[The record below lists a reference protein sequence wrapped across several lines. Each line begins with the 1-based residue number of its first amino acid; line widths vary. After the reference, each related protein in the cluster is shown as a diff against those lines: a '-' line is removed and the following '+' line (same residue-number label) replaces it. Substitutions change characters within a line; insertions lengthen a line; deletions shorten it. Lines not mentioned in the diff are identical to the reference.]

1 MAQETPTP
9 RPPTSASAPAPSSPP
24 SFAGAHGGSSALGRW
39 AWVFASTAPI
49 LALLLVAVVLRTLLV
64 ERPPT
69 PLPTV
74 AAPLPPLTQH
84 LVLLVM
90 DGLRYDYATDP
101 AKAPHLAK
109 RMAEGP
115 SARVIAGQIT
125 MTSAAVLSFGTGARG
140 DFAQVVTNLSV
151 SRTRQNDLFANAHH
165 GGLRTALIGD
175 RTWLD
180 AFGDDGFD
188 VTHTD
193 ATGLALDVDNSPEMF
208 AEATKLLHGSTP
220 PGLTV
225 VHFLATDH
233 FGHAFGTSDERYLE
247 MLRRFDENLESFLQS
262 LGPAFTVVGLSDH
275 GATATG
281 AHGSD
286 IWSVRQT
293 PLFAFGPGIRPRTP
307 GLVFE
312 QVDIAATLATLVG
325 VPVPAESRGTV
336 ATALLD
342 LTDVQ
347 IATLRAAEDR
357 RVAPIVGVVP
367 PGAQGGAVRAYDEA
381 IVRDKESRGL
391 SASLGTF
398 LLLFAGLFL
407 AGAALP
413 ELSSWSRRASLRWA
427 LGLAA
432 TATSSIFLTKYVE
445 TIVPPFHNVV
455 RAVLFV
461 AGNAVLLVWA
471 LRPDTLLRWIG
482 GAPVLSLAVLPGALA
497 FSYTANT
504 QPEAF
509 LAMALL
515 LVAGLFR
522 AGQPRLAVGSLALC
536 AALHPFGYLN
546 DDPFPQWLANRH
558 ALLFGTTLVALLAWG
573 WLTPLARR
581 EAVKKRT
588 IFAVLPVVG
597 WVLAERVTPPWGVG
611 LTLLA
616 PLVVLVAIRK
626 REVLLARNVTFAS
639 FLLLSREV
647 EVLPVVALLTLAEW
661 AADLVS
667 EPTEEPKS
675 EATAL
680 GPDSRA
686 GLALFAH
693 SLVLFGLYF
702 LARVAIQRG
711 LDFDRLHFG
720 AGAFGSPEPNKIWVG
735 VMMGYRYALVGGL
748 LAAVGIHLIP
758 KRFQAFAMFLALVL
772 WFGRGATLCTML
784 IIGRTSYWTAQRTIS
799 DVSPA
804 LIVSVVLAVLLAET
818 LRQRR
823 PQTGTP
829 PSSPSSVSL
838 PSSNLLRR
846 EIASDLPR
854 SRDPV

>member
-1 MAQETPTP
+1 MASVTPTIQDHEDEAPQAPVRP
-9 RPPTSASAPAPSSPP
+9 RA
-24 SFAGAHGGSSALGRW
+24 GGSFWTWGFAL
-39 AWVFASTAPI
+39 TAPV

-74 AAPLPPLTQH
+74 PAPLAPLTQH
-84 LVLLVM
+84 LVLVVM
-90 DGLRYDYATDP
+90 DGFRYDYATDTSEHS
-101 AKAPHLAK
+101 KAPHLAK

-151 SRTRQNDLFANAHH
+151 SRTRQNDLFANAHKS
-165 GGLRTALIGD
+165 GLKTALIGD

-180 AFGDDGFD
+180 AFGDEGFD
-188 VTHTD
+188 IIHTD

-208 AEATKLLHGSTP
+208 AEATKLLHAPTP
-220 PGLTV
+220 PAFTV

-233 FGHAFGTSDERYLE
+233 FGHAFGTSDERYLT
-247 MLRRFDENLESFLQS
+247 MLRRFDENLDAFLQS
-262 LGPAFTVVGLSDH
+262 LGPDFTVIGLSDH

-293 PLFAFGPGIRPRTP
+293 PLFAFGPGIHARRP

-312 QVDIAATLATLVG
+312 QVDVAATLATLLG

-336 ATALLD
+336 ATELLD
-342 LTDVQ
+342 LTADQV
-347 IATLRAAEDR
+347 ALVKAAEDR
-357 RVAPIVGVVP
+357 RVAPIVGAVSP
-367 PGAQGGAVRAYDEA
+367 AKQGGAVRAYDEA
-381 IVRDKESRGL
+381 IVQDKESRGL

-398 LLLFAGLFL
+398 LLLFAGLCS
-407 AGAALP
+407 AGLALP
-413 ELSSWSRRASLRWA
+413 ELSTWSRRTSLRWA
-427 LGLAA
+427 LVLAA

-445 TIVPPFHNVV
+445 LIVPPFHNVV

-461 AGNAVLLVWA
+461 VGNAVLLVWA
-471 LRPDTLLRWIG
+471 LRPDTLLRWTTRLPI
-482 GAPVLSLAVLPGALA
+482 ACLAIIPGALA

-509 LAMALL
+509 LATTLL

-522 AGQPRLAVGSLALC
+522 AGEKRLALGSLALC
-536 AALHPFGYLN
+536 VALHPFGYLN
-546 DDPFPQWLANRH
+546 DDPFPQWLATRH
-558 ALLFGTTLVALLAWG
+558 ALLFGTSLVALLAWT
-573 WLTPLARR
+573 WLTPLARH
-581 EAVKKRT
+581 EAVKKRAILA
-588 IFAVLPVVG
+588 IFPVVG
-597 WVLAERVTPPWGVG
+597 WLLAARLTPPFGIG

-626 REVLLARNVTFAS
+626 REVLLARNVTLAS

-661 AADLVS
+661 AAGLVKN
-667 EPTEEPKS
+667 EPKTAENQDS
-675 EATAL
+675 QAAPLRLAT
-680 GPDSRA
+680 ST
-686 GLALFAH
+686 GLSLFAH

-720 AGAFGSPEPNKIWVG
+720 AGAFGSPEPNKVWVG

-748 LAAVGIHLIP
+748 LFAVGIARIP
-758 KRFQAFAMFLALVL
+758 SCFRVFAMYLSLVL

-804 LIVSVVLAVLLAET
+804 LIVSVALALLLAVT
-818 LRQRR
+818 LRMTSRR
-823 PQTGTP
+823 SDAPGAAPT
-829 PSSPSSVSL
+829 SPH
-838 PSSNLLRR
+838 LLRR
-846 EIASDLPR
+846 ESASDLPR
-854 SRDPV
+854 SRNPV